1 MESAPLVLF
10 LHGGFW
16 RAEYDRTHAAT
27 LAAALAAA
35 GYLVCTPEFRRTGQP
50 GGGWPGTF
58 DDVAAT
64 VDIVPRLVAEMA
76 NSRPATGPAELSG
89 RVAPGLVSGAGDP
102 RPLMLAG
109 HSAGGHLALW
119 SAARHRLPLDSP
131 WHAPRSPS
139 LRGVIALAPVSDL
152 TACQAER
159 LGDRAADA
167 LIGGSPDPYP
177 ERYRVADPARLIP
190 IGGQTRIVHGTRDD
204 RVPCAMSRDY
214 TAAAVAAGDEVT
226 LDELP
231 GCGHF
236 ELIDPLS
243 AAWPTVLAAF
253 RAVAPPS
260 GS

>member
-1 MESAPLVLF
+1 MRYV
-10 LHGGFW
+10 
-16 RAEYDRTHAAT
+16 D
-27 LAAALAAA
+27 
-35 GYLVCTPEFRRTGQP
+35 EFR
-50 GGGWPGTF
+50 
-58 DDVAAT
+58 
-64 VDIVPRLVAEMA
+64 
-76 NSRPATGPAELSG
+76 
-89 RVAPGLVSGAGDP
+89 DP
-102 RPLMLAG
+102 
-109 HSAGGHLALW
+109 
-119 SAARHRLPLDSP
+119 
-131 WHAPRSPS
+131 
-139 LRGVIALAPVSDL
+139 
-152 TACQAER
+152 
-159 LGDRAADA
+159 A
-167 LIGGSPDPYP
+167 LITKAS
-177 ERYRVADPARLIP
+177 EEIRRVADPARLIP